1 MNPLE
6 FINQIKDM
14 YNDQDPRSMAQGSRN
29 MYADGQLV
37 TPSVDGARPGYRGD
51 KTQEVL
57 KAYKE
62 YKKSY
67 HSSRHK
73 YPIIPFT
80 KFFEMYARENFA
92 DGGMLNAMQIG
103 ENRGDRIGFRK
114 PRKPNPVE
122 SFSPEIQERIKNFGI
137 KKYNKLTTTQKYE
150 VRNPRTS
157 TTPYTF
163 NFGKKKFDL
172 TVKGLTKSGANNLQE
187 LLNLINEKDLTPNKW
202 FGKTSKARKAK
213 GGLDLLARDLVKYL
227 QGFEISDNRG
237 NKINQRIFD
246 ELNIKKLIGKNK
258 IDIIS
263 QIDGKS
269 FRQTIAKKASAKSK
283 VEASFDAVK
292 FINKEFMLD
301 PDATLEELAEQ
312 IYGKGASNS
321 VRALKDTQAD
331 VAKYLD
337 VLKTGTR
344 RGVKIPDFKYPS
356 AKKVFEILDSI
367 EDRSSTFGFDEGILR
382 DLKFN
387 IRDNLLNFKKGSTT
401 SLRRMLSEVIA
412 ESNFANNVIDEA
424 VGLSATY
431 DKLPGYTEATQ
442 ILSKELNQRKAFEI
456 DKPFNQIIN
465 KVYDGKAT
473 SKEIKAYNAIARKF
487 IKETKIDVP
496 IIKSTVTGDDIKN
509 PKKYIRNFDS
519 FSPEAQKNILKIAKD
534 KKFVIQTG
542 AKPLTLQEGKAT
554 METAKN
560 FLNDIQAN
568 SKLDECR
575 VDSAEGGRIGFAYSN
590 KCIKDGL
597 EETKKKAAAGD
608 KKAARQL
615 VKTAEAATKFKL
627 LKNVL
632 GPGAILGDAVFEG
645 ALIGNK
651 VLGGKPLKQAWAES
665 YFSYLDP
672 RKYRGELDP
681 MLMERDRLLTR
692 TINDKII
699 DGPNANILRAGFAAQ
714 DQLSAANEAAAKAKK
729 LKTAS
734 RIIKYLPAAA
744 DAREQGARAN
754 LSAKIISDEA
764 FKDASKQAREYLDAQ
779 EGKNRFPLR
788 QFKESIGKFE
798 SQEAKNYRQKREQEM
813 NELFPNYS
821 NKEIDSI
828 LDYYGEEKP
837 DNVTYDQI
845 SEFFKNEDKTRYFL
859 DNLRMEKAG
868 GGLAN
873 LTDTIPPESGPMSQG
888 LRSLYN
894 NDMDY

>member
-1 MNPLE
+1 MDILE
-6 FINQIKDM
+6 YIKQM
-14 YNDQDPRSMAQGSRN
+14 Q
-29 MYADGQLV
+29 
-37 TPSVDGARPGYRGD
+37 
-51 KTQEVL
+51 
-57 KAYKE
+57 
-62 YKKSY
+62 
-67 HSSRHK
+67 
-73 YPIIPFT
+73 
-80 KFFEMYARENFA
+80 EMYGEDVITTADKINRPEPKREVQEIELFNEFNKRNPKA

-114 PRKPNPVE
+114 PRKPNSVE

-227 QGFEISDNRG
+227 QGFEISDTRG

-246 ELNIKKLIGKNK
+246 ELDIKKLIGKDK
-258 IDIIS
+258 IDILS

-487 IKETKIDVP
+487 IKETKINVP

-509 PKKYIRNFDS
+509 PKKYIRNFNS

-542 AKPLTLQEGKAT
+542 AKPLALQKGKAT

-560 FLNDIQAN
+560 FLKDLEDLCPNKKA
-568 SKLDECR
+568 S
-575 VDSAEGGRIGFAYSN
+575 GGRIGYQDAGAVTGTLECGLNQFNKNLKTGNANSSLMRRILANGGNILKSAGKQLNPAELLRLRNLIGPQALGFFAAY
-590 KCIKDGL
+590 
-597 EETKKKAAAGD
+597 EAGD
-608 KKAARQL
+608 I
-615 VKTAEAATKFKL
+615 T
-627 LKNVL
+627 
-632 GPGAILGDAVFEG
+632 D
-645 ALIGNK
+645 
-651 VLGGKPLKQAWAES
+651 
-665 YFSYLDP
+665 D
-672 RKYRGELDP
+672 
-681 MLMERDRLLTR
+681 
-692 TINDKII
+692 
-699 DGPNANILRAGFAAQ
+699 ILRKNIPV
-714 DQLSAANEAAAKAKK
+714 NEALAKNW
-729 LKTAS
+729 LTKTF
-734 RIIKYLPAAA
+734 LPY
-744 DAREQGARAN
+744 REQGARAKN
-754 LSAKIISDEA
+754 LLQSGK
-764 FKDASKQAREYLDAQ
+764 LTTDAQ
-779 EGKNRFPLR
+779 KKYALDLMKLDQAIIKQEQVEQMKLDQGLGYGKDESGITNEMIDAAEKDLERRVSAIGDPVFTEGSAIGQEYQTLEDEMIASRLDKFKLPFQSDRGTRLVNKLAKPPGKRIGPMTAKKEMKVDFSLPTYDRSFPSSNKFLN
-788 QFKESIGKFE
+788 QYLESIGKTPLQPGEGTLFRMNQPNQRGLYGT
-798 SQEAKNYRQKREQEM
+798 QEKFA
-813 NELFPNYS
+813 S
-821 NKEIDSI
+821 
-828 LDYYGEEKP
+828 
-837 DNVTYDQI
+837 
-845 SEFFKNEDKTRYFL
+845 
-859 DNLRMEKAG
+859 

-894 NDMDY
+894 NGKKL